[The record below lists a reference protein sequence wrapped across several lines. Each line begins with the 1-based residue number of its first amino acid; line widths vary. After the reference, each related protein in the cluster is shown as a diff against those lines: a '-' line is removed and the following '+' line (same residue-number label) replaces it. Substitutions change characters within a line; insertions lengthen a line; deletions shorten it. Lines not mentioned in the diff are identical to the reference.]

1 MNILI
6 ISFIF
11 IFVCVCISLFLIKP
25 NSITNSN
32 DKYECK
38 GDKCITMCGDNEIMI
53 QNKCECKDGFQ
64 RNGNKC
70 ITMCGDNE
78 IMVQNNCECKDG
90 FQRNGNKCIT
100 MCGDNEIMVQ
110 NNCEC
115 KDGFQRDGNT
125 KKCIT
130 MTCGENEIMVQNK
143 CECKIQ
149 FLRDENLKCL
159 PNFIL
164 EAKFP
169 NGHLYDFD
177 PIIIKGLGFIYVNE
191 KGLYLEESL
200 IKGLETF
207 SCSSSDSSVMLSDA
221 KGIIYMNQQL
231 DKNNWTTFDAKEK
244 SYCGFSASYGIR
256 MVVTLS
262 GTVYKN
268 EKIITKLP
276 LSSEHIIGISVD
288 FSGDY
293 QIIITSNANIY
304 TSING
309 GDHWQLGGTSSQLS
323 QLLIPLKTLKT
334 SSNFKSDFY
343 VLSVE
348 HLIKLHIKENGSIEI
363 LEIPNKN
370 NIISFDIVSPD
381 NVVCLGD
388 NKIYR
393 YFCIENVM
401 LDMHIDVPFN
411 LDKILYNE
419 KLYNDGHIF
428 VYNNFGIY
436 RQTVG

>member
-25 NSITNSN
+25 NSTTNSN

-38 GDKCITMCGDNEIMI
+38 GNKCITMCGENEIMVQNKCECKDGFQRNGNKCISMCGDNEIMI

-70 ITMCGDNE
+70 ISMCGENE
-78 IMVQNNCECKDG
+78 IMIQNK
-90 FQRNGNKCIT
+90 
-100 MCGDNEIMVQ
+100 
-110 NNCEC
+110 CEC
-115 KDGFQRDGNT
+115 KDGFQRDGN
-125 KKCIT
+125 KCIT
-130 MTCGENEIMVQNK
+130 TLKCNGNEIMVQNK
-143 CECKIQ
+143 CECKDGFQ
-149 FLRDENLKCL
+149 RDKNNRCL
-159 PNFIL
+159 PEFTL
-164 EAKFP
+164 VAKFT
-169 NGHLYDFD
+169 NGQIYDFD
-177 PIIIKGLGFIYVNE
+177 PIIIKGVGIIYVNE
-191 KGLYLEESL
+191 RGLYLEESL

-207 SCSSSDSSVMLSDA
+207 SYSSSGSSIMLCDS
-221 KGIIYMNQQL
+221 KGIIYFNQQL
-231 DKNNWTTFDAKEK
+231 DKDKWTTFDAKEK
-244 SYCGFSASYGIR
+244 SYCGFSPSYKIR
-256 MVVTLS
+256 MIVTLS
-262 GTVYKN
+262 GIVYKN

-309 GDHWQLGGTSSQLS
+309 GEHWQLGGISSQLS

-334 SSNFKSDFY
+334 SSKFKSDFY

-348 HLIKLHIKENGSIEI
+348 HLIKLHIKENGAIQIE
-363 LEIPNKN
+363 EIPNKN
-370 NIISFDIVSPD
+370 NIISFDIISPD
-381 NVVCLGD
+381 RLVCLGN
-388 NKIYR
+388 NKIYL
-393 YFCIENVM
+393 CINNVM
-401 LDMHIDVPFN
+401 FYLSDVPYSEFDF
-411 LDKILYNE
+411 DKILYNE
-419 KLYNDGHIF
+419 NKIY

-436 RQTVG
+436 RESQKSIIL

>member
-70 ITMCGDNE
+70 ITMCGENE
-78 IMVQNNCECKDG
+78 IM
-90 FQRNGNKCIT
+90 F
-100 MCGDNEIMVQ
+100 Q

-115 KDGFQRDGNT
+115 KDGFQRDSNT

-370 NIISFDIVSPD
+370 NIISFDIVSSD

-411 LDKILYNE
+411 LDKILYN
-419 KLYNDGHIF
+419 DGHIF